1 MSPCAATST
10 TGVDINKPPSERAKR
25 DAEKVFSWIKITDVK
40 PVQSNAAQKTQPRPP
55 VKKPQDTT
63 PQSPATN
70 NAIEQ
75 LPKMQPTPPVA
86 SITPPQ
92 PEKLVQQPVIEH
104 KAIEKSIDKPVSQ
117 QLVNKPAETVKLV
130 VISQQKPAIPTAIIE
145 RVNKLSIAVKFV
157 VLPNGNVGDITIMD
171 SKVPEINKHLIR
183 AISTWKFMP
192 IARTTI
198 AEVTIDIDMTD
209 N

>member
-1 MSPCAATST
+1 M
-10 TGVDINKPPSERAKR
+10 
-25 DAEKVFSWIKITDVK
+25 
-40 PVQSNAAQKTQPRPP
+40 Q
-55 VKKPQDTT
+55 TT
-63 PQSPATN
+63 P
-70 NAIEQ
+70 
-75 LPKMQPTPPVA
+75 PTA
-86 SITPPQ
+86 SITTP
-92 PEKLVQQPVIEH
+92 PEKLLQPPVIEH

-157 VLPNGNVGDITIMD
+157 VFPNGSVGDITIMD

>member
-10 TGVDINKPPSERAKR
+10 TSVDINKPPSERAKR

-40 PVQSNAAQKTQPRPP
+40 PVQSTTAQKTQPRPS

-63 PQSPATN
+63 PPRPATN

-75 LPKMQPTPPVA
+75 LPKMQTTPPTA
-86 SITPPQ
+86 SITTP
-92 PEKLVQQPVIEH
+92 PEKLLQPPVIEH

-157 VLPNGNVGDITIMD
+157 VFPNGSVGDITIMD